1 VLITGKNSYVGTSVE
16 NWLMKE
22 PDKYYVE
29 SISVRG
35 EEWKSFDFSTFDVV
49 LHVAGIA
56 HIKETKKNSSE
67 FFRINRDLTFE
78 LANTCKSQKVKNF
91 VFISTMSVY
100 GLIGSIKK
108 VQVIDANTI
117 EKPNNYYGLSKLE
130 AEKKISKLIDENFKI
145 AIIRPPMIYGIN
157 SPGNYNRLL
166 NFFTHFAVIPNIKN
180 IRSAI
185 KIDKFI
191 HSFVKLINSDF
202 DSGIYI
208 FQDEKYWVTNQVLT
222 QYFKKNKIIIFYSNL
237 LSIFIITFLK
247 RLKTIN
253 KVYGNLIYKKTFTFK
268 KIKEMV

>member
-1 VLITGKNSYVGTSVE
+1 
-16 NWLMKE
+16 
-22 PDKYYVE
+22 
-29 SISVRG
+29 
-35 EEWKSFDFSTFDVV
+35 
-49 LHVAGIA
+49 
-56 HIKETKKNSSE
+56 
-67 FFRINRDLTFE
+67 
-78 LANTCKSQKVKNF
+78 
-91 VFISTMSVY
+91 
-100 GLIGSIKK
+100 LIGSIKK

-117 EKPNNYYGLSKLE
+117 EKPNNYYSLSKLE

-166 NFFTHFAVIPNIKN
+166 NFFTHFAIIPNIKN

-208 FQDEKYWVTNQVLT
+208 FQDEKYWVTNQVLS
-222 QYFKKNKIIIFYSNL
+222 QYFKKKKIIIFYSNL